1 VPLASKRD
9 LLARVAAEHGLVP
22 LMMVGRGL
30 SRLPTDPA
38 LEALV
43 RASGPHDLLARWQRL
58 ERFLHSR
65 HRLVAEE
72 SSERHYLIRH
82 VGPETEP
89 PSPGEDA
96 LILGVLAELCQ
107 HIGTLGFYVTMVG
120 PNGVAHPVLAEGCF
134 AEPPLGLGATGL
146 WRFAWAAVERW
157 PRKDAECPRSL
168 LSDAWPEPRAVAER
182 VSATVAGD
190 LGRAW
195 SLADLAH
202 HFAMSERTLQ
212 RRLSEAGATLADL
225 IRAARVEAAGRL
237 LIDTPQSLG
246 KVGFACGFSDQAHFT
261 KLFKRQTAMTPAA
274 YRRAFTSLEG
284 VR

>member
-1 VPLASKRD
+1 
-9 LLARVAAEHGLVP
+9 
-22 LMMVGRGL
+22 MMVGRGL

-72 SSERHYLIRH
+72 SSERRYLIRH

-96 LILGVLAELCQ
+96 LILGVLAELCRN
-107 HIGTLGFYVTMVG
+107 IGTLGLAVEMVEA
-120 PNGVAHPVLAEGCF
+120 NGAAHPVVAEDRF
-134 AEPPLGLGATGL
+134 AEPPPLGLGGTGL
-146 WRFAWAAVERW
+146 WRFAWATVERRT
-157 PRKDAECPRSL
+157 RKDAECLMSL
-168 LSDAWPEPRAVAER
+168 LGDAWPEPRAVAAR
-182 VSATVAGD
+182 VSATVSGD

-195 SLADLAH
+195 SLADLAR

-212 RRLSEAGATLADL
+212 RQLSKAGATLADL
-225 IRAARVEAAGRL
+225 IRAARVEAAGRF
-237 LIDTPQSLG
+237 LIDTPHSLG

-274 YRRAFTSLEG
+274 YRRAFTSLES